1 MNMKGLKADNSKSFK
16 YGGYT
21 FVPLG
26 QFTDAGFKKDAPI
39 DTIMNDLYY
48 INRGCV
54 ADGHEKYNYD
64 DFYKAAKAA
73 GCGDSDIF
81 LCKETAEM
89 YVPCQYV
96 LPIFDKTVK
105 DAEEVQQRF
114 NHRKEPCPINNGSDL
129 NSDAMLEALFDD
141 GQYVER
147 QEGNLY
153 KALGF
158 ICEHPMLVSYSLRH
172 SVIDIERL
180 DKSHIWNHEQV
191 EKEITSRL
199 RCEDTEAELHYDG
212 DAWCQSWRVHFYYTP
227 AYVVENFYP
236 KE

>member
-1 MNMKGLKADNSKSFK
+1 MNEEKSFK

-26 QFTDAGFKKDAPI
+26 QFTDAGYKEDAPI
-39 DTIMNDLYY
+39 GTIMNDLYF

-54 ADGHEKYNYD
+54 ADGHEKYNYS

-81 LCKETAEM
+81 LCKETKEM
-89 YVPCQYV
+89 YVPCQYA

-105 DAEEVQQRF
+105 DAKEVQWRF
-114 NHRKEPCPINNGSDL
+114 DHRKEPCPINNGADL
-129 NSDAMLEALFDD
+129 ISDAMLEALFDD
-141 GQYVER
+141 GQYIEH
-147 QEGNLY
+147 QEGRSY
-153 KALGF
+153 KVLGF
-158 ICEHPMLVSYSLRH
+158 ICEHPMLVRYSLGQ

-191 EKEITSRL
+191 EKEIDSRL
-199 RCEDTEAELHYDG
+199 RCEDIEVELHYHG
-212 DAWCQSWRVHFYYTP
+212 DSWCQLWRVHFYYTP
-227 AYVVENFYP
+227 AYVVENFIP
-236 KE
+236 KD

>member
-1 MNMKGLKADNSKSFK
+1 MKGLKADNSKSFK

-81 LCKETAEM
+81 LCKETVEM

-141 GQYVER
+141 GQYVEH
-147 QEGNLY
+147 QEGRSY

-158 ICEHPMLVSYSLRH
+158 ISGYPMMVDYALGRASMAVTSYLNPHFNLSTL
-172 SVIDIERL
+172 IKERL
-180 DKSHIWNHEQV
+180 NNDQTEV
-191 EKEITSRL
+191 EVEENYGYATVR
-199 RCEDTEAELHYDG
+199 
-212 DAWCQSWRVHFYYTP
+212 FYYTP

>member
-1 MNMKGLKADNSKSFK
+1 MNEKKNFT

-26 QFTDAGFKKDAPI
+26 QFTDAGYKKDAPI
-39 DTIMNDLYY
+39 GKIMNDLYF

-64 DFYKAAKAA
+64 DFYKAAKVA
-73 GCGDSDIF
+73 GCGDADIF
-81 LCKETAEM
+81 LCKETKEM
-89 YVPCQYV
+89 YVPCQYA

-105 DAEEVQQRF
+105 DADEVQQRF
-114 NHRKEPCPINNGSDL
+114 DHRKEPCPINNGADL

-141 GQYVER
+141 GQYLEQQNGR
-147 QEGNLY
+147 LY

-158 ICEHPMLVSYSLRH
+158 ICEHPMLVRYSLGQ
-172 SVIDIERL
+172 SVIDIERF
-180 DKSHIWNHEQV
+180 DQSHIWNHEQV
-191 EKEITSRL
+191 EKEIDSRL
-199 RCEDTEAELHYDG
+199 RCEDIEVELHYHG
-212 DAWCQSWRVHFYYTP
+212 DSWCQSWRVHFYYTP